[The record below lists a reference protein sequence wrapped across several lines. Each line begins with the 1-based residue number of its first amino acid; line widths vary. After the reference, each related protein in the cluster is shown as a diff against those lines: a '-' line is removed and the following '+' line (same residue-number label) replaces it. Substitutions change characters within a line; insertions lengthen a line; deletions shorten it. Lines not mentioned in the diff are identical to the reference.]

1 MSHISQSPQPGI
13 FGSIVRSPSHIHDR
27 ELGRMNRERDD
38 LVAWMMNQTEFLRR
52 CREGEIDLRRERALT
67 RSERN
72 HEGFERRC
80 RRNPDYYTKASRR
93 QRAMAQLNKKDK
105 VTV

>member
-1 MSHISQSPQPGI
+1 MSHISQSPQAGI

-38 LVAWMMNQTEFLRR
+38 LVAWMMGQSEFLRR

-67 RSERN
+67 SAEHNR
-72 HEGFERRC
+72 EGYEHRR
-80 RRNPDYYTKASRR
+80 RRDPDYYTKASR
-93 QRAMAQLNKKDK
+93 QRRALARLNTKGK
-105 VTV
+105 VTA